1 MDSEEAI
8 LRWLEPDESGA
19 SGAGTH
25 APDLNLTLRPRVS
38 RLVVV
43 SPRAHRRLT
52 APFPFE
58 SPILAPRV
66 SRAAASLLSRTLTDP
81 VLTGI
86 PFVDAHG
93 AMRAGQLVEVCG
105 VGGSGKTEILMQ
117 AAVNCALPREREGVR
132 FGGCESSVLLL
143 DLDGKFDTLRLL
155 KILTARVEAALAR
168 ESARRKHGAVS
179 NASEEE
185 TANALVRLSD
195 AVYRES
201 VGRFQMVR
209 CHNSLDFLKA
219 LAVVDKIFERRE
231 RDNAKATRT
240 TKEQKSTKNDGSD
253 DASKTPRRLLL
264 VDNVAAFYWLDR
276 ASRREHDAPLSLHN
290 VHHASAK
297 ALMDISRRCR
307 APVVA
312 TKAVASAFSFGV
324 DKNVN
329 GALEG
334 GVDGNAVRNAHKDF
348 LPPKWTSAVTQRL
361 VLEPEPTFLSG
372 EHSGYERADSGA
384 GTSVGGAKSDGYI
397 KKNFQGRGGFGTSFV
412 ARWELPAGRPS
423 ARYRVDGEAGI
434 RVVA

>member
-19 SGAGTH
+19 SGAETH
-25 APDLNLTLRPRVS
+25 APDLNLTLRSRVS

-117 AAVNCALPREREGVR
+117 AAVNCALPRERDGVR

-168 ESARRKHGAVS
+168 ETRDARTNAPMPGLEGVLRKGPDGDKEADD
-179 NASEEE
+179 
-185 TANALVRLSD
+185 ALVRLSD
-195 AVYRES
+195 SVYRES

-231 RDNAKATRT
+231 ALAATRAAAET
-240 TKEQKSTKNDGSD
+240 ETDAETVTKKR
-253 DASKTPRRLLL
+253 AAAPPRRLLL

-276 ASRREHDAPLSLHN
+276 ASRRDHDAPLSLHN
-290 VHHASAK
+290 VHHVSAR
-297 ALMDISRRCR
+297 ALMEISRRCR

-312 TKAVASAFSFGV
+312 TKAVAATKATSASDRFAEKPEPS
-324 DKNVN
+324 D
-329 GALEG
+329 ASTARETT
-334 GVDGNAVRNAHKDF
+334 AHKDF

-361 VLEPEPTFLSG
+361 VLEPMEAFDDDRRLSHENDFG
-372 EHSGYERADSGA
+372 AER
-384 GTSVGGAKSDGYI
+384 
-397 KKNFQGRGGFGTSFV
+397 FRGRGGYGASFV

-434 RVVA
+434 RVV

>member
-1 MDSEEAI
+1 MTRGSRAGRVRARAGNPRSTTARGAAMDSEESI

-19 SGAGTH
+19 SPLGTR
-25 APDLNLTLRPRVS
+25 ASDLNLAKPSWFSS
-38 RLVVV
+38 RLRRLLP
-43 SPRAHRRLT
+43 SPRRLT
-52 APFPFE
+52 ASSLP
-58 SPILAPRV
+58 SSCVLLLART
-66 SRAAASLLSRTLTDP
+66 AASLLSRTLTDP

-168 ESARRKHGAVS
+168 ETARRE
-179 NASEEE
+179 ASDRQ
-185 TANALVRLSD
+185 TSALARLSD

-219 LAVVDKIFERRE
+219 LAVVDKIFEQRE
-231 RDNAKATRT
+231 ARGARADSSPDAT
-240 TKEQKSTKNDGSD
+240 
-253 DASKTPRRLLL
+253 AAPPRRLLL

-290 VHHASAK
+290 VHHVSAR
-297 ALMDISRRCR
+297 ALMEISRRCR

-312 TKAVASAFSFGV
+312 TKAVAATKATSASDRFAEKPEPS
-324 DKNVN
+324 D
-329 GALEG
+329 ASTARETT
-334 GVDGNAVRNAHKDF
+334 AHKDF

-361 VLEPEPTFLSG
+361 VLEPMEAFDDDRRLSHENDFG
-372 EHSGYERADSGA
+372 AER
-384 GTSVGGAKSDGYI
+384 
-397 KKNFQGRGGFGTSFV
+397 FRGRGGYGASFV

-434 RVVA
+434 RVV

>member
-19 SGAGTH
+19 SGAETH
-25 APDLNLTLRPRVS
+25 APDLNLTLRSRVS

-66 SRAAASLLSRTLTDP
+66 PRAAASLLSRTLTDP

-231 RDNAKATRT
+231 RDNAKATRE
-240 TKEQKSTKNDGSD
+240 TKERESTKNDGSD
-253 DASKTPRRLLL
+253 DGSAPPRRLLL

-312 TKAVASAFSFGV
+312 TKAVASAMSAFGV
-324 DKNVN
+324 DKNAS
-329 GALEG
+329 GAFEG
-334 GVDGNAVRNAHKDF
+334 SVDRNTVRNAHKDF

-384 GTSVGGAKSDGYI
+384 ETSVGARDGDLI
-397 KKNFQGRGGFGTSFV
+397 KNFQGRGGFGTSFV

>member
-1 MDSEEAI
+1 MDSEDAI

-19 SGAGTH
+19 SRSRH
-25 APDLNLTLRPRVS
+25 ARARFESRATTSASWFVSSPSGKASTDRVTA
-38 RLVVV
+38 RL
-43 SPRAHRRLT
+43 SSHPRALPF
-52 APFPFE
+52 AP
-58 SPILAPRV
+58 L
-66 SRAAASLLSRTLTDP
+66 AASLLSRTLTDP

-155 KILTARVEAALAR
+155 KILTARVEAALVR
-168 ESARRKHGAVS
+168 ETARRARSSGSDGEPDAPRL
-179 NASEEE
+179 
-185 TANALVRLSD
+185 ALARLSD
-195 AVYRES
+195 SVYRES

-231 RDNAKATRT
+231 SVVGTARETNPDATNDSYARGAARDGVGA
-240 TKEQKSTKNDGSD
+240 
-253 DASKTPRRLLL
+253 ASAAPRRLLL

-276 ASRREHDAPLSLHN
+276 ASRRDHDAPLSLHN
-290 VHHASAK
+290 VHHASAL
-297 ALMDISRRCR
+297 ALIEISRRCR

-312 TKAVASAFSFGV
+312 TKAVAATSTTAPR
-324 DKNVN
+324 D
-329 GALEG
+329 G
-334 GVDGNAVRNAHKDF
+334 GEATSSERARTTHKDF
-348 LPPKWTSAVTQRL
+348 LPPRWTSAVTQRL
-361 VLEPEPTFLSG
+361 VLEPEPLGTPRARRLG
-372 EHSGYERADSGA
+372 EDGATRDDAD
-384 GTSVGGAKSDGYI
+384 GGAR
-397 KKNFQGRGGFGTSFV
+397 FQGRGGVGTSFV

-434 RVVA
+434 RTVG